1 MLTFARNNKNN
12 HFMKRILL
20 LMSLMVAFLS
30 NTQALFADDNA
41 SNETTD
47 PTKQG
52 VITTP
57 PAGDERHYY
66 LDLLNLDPYDGGMGY
81 LSENHSELTMV
92 YAANG
97 EVYMK
102 CPLATRTMPAWLK
115 GQLSA
120 DGKTLTFKNGQTVF
134 HAVNT
139 NDDYIFV
146 SADEEG
152 KGGLNGESDALYEQD
167 IVFNIDPATG
177 VLTPETSPIC
187 PDVAIVSK
195 TAVGTMYQQGRFVRI
210 IPVANVD
217 NNVQYFTLTCRD
229 TDTNKKKEASVKVSL
244 EDNGNT
250 LYIKGLY
257 PTYAQAWVKATK
269 EKDGRYWVSTEVLGY
284 DFSEYPY
291 FTVCAE
297 KNLDESFSLK
307 QTFPLAFNAA
317 DGSYTFN
324 DPVQTMAV
332 GYVPEGESSVS
343 VLQSYNNVKLTPATQ
358 STLKPVTP
366 KIYTGADGEM
376 SCYTVSEKYD
386 EFIFTA
392 DRKDLDGNVLNEDD
406 LAFRIYVDGA
416 LYTFTTTDYPGLK
429 AGKDLTDVP
438 YKYHDYHYFYKSNTK
453 RYIYFSKITGPKS
466 TIGVELVHKV
476 NGKEYVSDRL
486 VYDIATDKDSV
497 ISGIST
503 AESAQKAVSTEW
515 YDLTGRRLPAA
526 TKGINLRLT
535 RFADGSVKTVKV
547 VK

>member
-1 MLTFARNNKNN
+1 MML
-12 HFMKRILL
+12 
-20 LMSLMVAFLS
+20 AFLS
-30 NTQALFADDNA
+30 NAQTLFADDSA
-41 SNETTD
+41 SNDTTD

-57 PAGDERHYY
+57 PAGDEHHYY
-66 LDLLNLDPYDGGMGY
+66 VDLLNLDPYDGGMGY

-120 DGKTLTFKNGQTVF
+120 DGKKLTFKNGQTVF

-139 NDDYIFV
+139 DDDYIFV
-146 SADEEG
+146 SADEQG
-152 KGGLNGESDALYEQD
+152 KGGLNAESDVLYDQD
-167 IVFNIDPATG
+167 IVFNINPTTG
-177 VLTPETSPIC
+177 VLTPETNKIC
-187 PDVAIVSK
+187 PDIAIVSK
-195 TAVGTMYQQGRFVRI
+195 KAVGTMYQQGRFVRI
-210 IPVANVD
+210 IPAANVD
-217 NNVQYFTLTCRD
+217 NNIQYFTLSCRD
-229 TDTNKKKEASVKVSL
+229 TDTKKVKEALVKVSI
-244 EDNGNT
+244 EENGDS
-250 LYIKGLY
+250 LYIKGLF
-257 PTYAQAWVKATK
+257 PTYPQGWVKATK
-269 EKDGRYWVSTEVLGY
+269 ESDGRYWVSTNILGY

-291 FTVCAE
+291 FTVCAQT
-297 KNLDESFSLK
+297 NLDESTSLLK
-307 QTFPLAFNAA
+307 SFPLAYNAA

-324 DPVQTMAV
+324 DPVQSMAV
-332 GYVPEGESSVS
+332 AYVQEGETSVS
-343 VLQSYNNVKLTPATQ
+343 VLQSYNKVTLTPATQ
-358 STLKPVTP
+358 STIKPVTP
-366 KIYTGADGEM
+366 KIYTGTDGDM
-376 SCYTVSEKYD
+376 SCYTVTEKYD

-406 LAFRIYVDGA
+406 LAFRIYVDGT

-438 YKYHDYHYFYKSNTK
+438 YKYHDYNYFYKSDTK
-453 RYIYFSKITGPKS
+453 RYIYFSKTTGPKC
-466 TIGVELVHKV
+466 TIGVEMVYKV

-497 ISGIST
+497 VSGISS

>member
-1 MLTFARNNKNN
+1 M
-12 HFMKRILL
+12 
-20 LMSLMVAFLS
+20 
-30 NTQALFADDNA
+30 
-41 SNETTD
+41 
-47 PTKQG
+47 
-52 VITTP
+52 
-57 PAGDERHYY
+57 
-66 LDLLNLDPYDGGMGY
+66 
-81 LSENHSELTMV
+81 
-92 YAANG
+92 
-97 EVYMK
+97 
-102 CPLATRTMPAWLK
+102 
-115 GQLSA
+115 
-120 DGKTLTFKNGQTVF
+120 
-134 HAVNT
+134 
-139 NDDYIFV
+139 
-146 SADEEG
+146 
-152 KGGLNGESDALYEQD
+152 
-167 IVFNIDPATG
+167 
-177 VLTPETSPIC
+177 
-187 PDVAIVSK
+187 
-195 TAVGTMYQQGRFVRI
+195 
-210 IPVANVD
+210 
-217 NNVQYFTLTCRD
+217 
-229 TDTNKKKEASVKVSL
+229 SL

-376 SCYTVSEKYD
+376 SCYTVTDKYD

-392 DRKDLDGNVLNEDD
+392 ERKDLNDNVLNEDD

-438 YKYHDYHYFYKSNTK
+438 YKYHDYNYFNKSNTK

-466 TIGVELVHKV
+466 TIGVELVYKV